1 MVDFNCQLGCSN
13 KDYLDRISD
22 LYNSIIISIE
32 IAVAEYRRRRVK
44 NNKSKLIPGW
54 NKNIKSLYDNARLNY
69 LDWLNNGRPRNHV
82 SFDNMKISR
91 SEFKR
96 MLKYCKDSVNEQ
108 MLLSINEKCK
118 NNDVKDFWMEVCK
131 RRGNAK
137 TVGVIDGIVDPNEVI
152 KIFKVSL

>member
-54 NKNIKSLYDNARLNY
+54 NKNIKSLYDNARVNY
-69 LDWLNNGRPRNHV
+69 LDWLNNGRPWDHV
-82 SFDNMKISR
+82 SFDNMKISW
-91 SEFKR
+91 
-96 MLKYCKDSVNEQ
+96 MLKYCKDNVNEQ
-108 MLLSINEKCK
+108 MLLSINEKYK
-118 NNDVKDFWMEVCK
+118 NK
-131 RRGNAK
+131 
-137 TVGVIDGIVDPNEVI
+137 
-152 KIFKVSL
+152 KIFGEDRKC